1 MNRTIVIACM
11 FLLLAPMSAIASDLV
26 IDAPDT
32 VPVGNL
38 FVITVTADGSPVCNA
53 TVICSLGGG
62 QFFLVPTNASGMT
75 VFMPPVT
82 GELLITAIRSPEH
95 TQGSKTIMV
104 VESIKGDLNGDSALT
119 SADAAIALE
128 IAVGSREYNPVADV
142 SGDDR
147 VTSLD
152 ALMIMQA
159 AAGAISL

>member
-1 MNRTIVIACM
+1 MKRTVAIACM
-11 FLLLAPMSAIASDLV
+11 LVLLAPMPALAADLV
-26 IDAPDT
+26 VDAPET
-32 VPVGNL
+32 VLVGES
-38 FVITVTADGSPVCNA
+38 FVLTVTAEGLPVEGA
-53 TVICSLGGG
+53 TVICSLGRG
-62 QFFLVPTNASGMT
+62 QFFPVPTNASGMT
-75 VFMPPVT
+75 VFTPTTT
-82 GELLITAIRSPEH
+82 GELLITAIKSPEH
-95 TQGSKTIMV
+95 AQGSKTIVV